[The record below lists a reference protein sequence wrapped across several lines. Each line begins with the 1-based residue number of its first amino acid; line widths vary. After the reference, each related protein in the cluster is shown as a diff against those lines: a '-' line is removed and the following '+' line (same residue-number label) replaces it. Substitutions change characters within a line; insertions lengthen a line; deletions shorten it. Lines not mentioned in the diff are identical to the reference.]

1 MDPFLQRRRTHFKT
15 SKKKKVFTVTPGA
28 SAKAEEIVV
37 TKGQQDTIKQME
49 NHFVKRSQ
57 CSPQCSPQCCCL
69 LPPQCYSLLLPTL
82 VAVLLLSLVARVL
95 LLTPVFRSCSQN
107 ASADVF
113 GIVSAALDDKVAQSE
128 KRKQFIDDINAVVS
142 KQNRSFHKYKTK
154 QGALNHYQNGA
165 IKLVVEY
172 AWKDDTPEFGV
183 LKQFREYLQT
193 GEVGKLVAETV
204 AAKLEELWED
214 ADEYVAAS
222 ALLERIVPIRVVPPL
237 PILALLLG
245 GYFFSSHVTPLPIL
259 ALLQGL
265 SRSSMRLW
273 RATRPA
279 NVQPR
284 VG

>member
-1 MDPFLQRRRTHFKT
+1 MDPFLQRRRTRF
-15 SKKKKVFTVTPGA
+15 KKKKVFTVTPGA

-49 NHFVKRSQ
+49 NHFVQRSQ

-265 SRSSMRLW
+265 SRSSMR
-273 RATRPA
+273 
-279 NVQPR
+279 
-284 VG
+284 